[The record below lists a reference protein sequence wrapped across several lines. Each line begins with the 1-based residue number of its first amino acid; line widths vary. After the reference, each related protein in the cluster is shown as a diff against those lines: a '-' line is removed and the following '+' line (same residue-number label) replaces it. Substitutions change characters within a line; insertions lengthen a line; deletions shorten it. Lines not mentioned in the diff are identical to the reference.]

1 MRRTINEIHKLIEE
15 KIENALNHKERII
28 YTYRVERQRYMIAK
42 DNEERYIIA
51 EREYNKI
58 LGEIEAY
65 TDIKILIETSGV
77 LEKPS
82 KDDLIEMLSPRE
94 QYVLKEREEGKTYEE
109 IGKEHNITRE
119 RVRQIE
125 KKATEKLN
133 RLMEK
138 YGVVEE

>member
-1 MRRTINEIHKLIEE
+1 MKRTINEIYDLI
-15 KIENALNHKERII
+15 KQKVENALNHKERII
-28 YTYRVERQRYMIAK
+28 YTYRVERQRYMIVK

-58 LGEIEAY
+58 LGELEAY

-94 QYVLKEREEGKTYEE
+94 QDVLKEREKGKTYEE
-109 IGKEHNITRE
+109 IAKEHNITRE

-125 KKATEKLN
+125 KIATKKLN
-133 RLMEK
+133 KLKEK
-138 YGVVEE
+138 YGVLEE